1 MITMDAKAGKGAYW
15 LEADGKRSRIWTLG
29 TLELDA
35 TLETIIETLARALR
49 ARGYRL
55 GIVLAERGLGGLHV
69 SAGSYEIAPNT
80 YGADLGGEEYRE
92 LDYLGQTY
100 QTSSGPATCP
110 DWARRT
116 A

>member
-55 GIVLAERGLGGLHV
+55 GIVLAERGLGGLR
-69 SAGSYEIAPNT
+69 GLLRDRP
-80 YGADLGGEEYRE
+80 EYLR
-92 LDYLGQTY
+92 GRPR
-100 QTSSGPATCP
+100 GRGIPRA
-110 DWARRT
+110 
-116 A
+116 